1 MLFTTMLRRQ
11 RTILR
16 VLSAANGMVTA
27 TQLQKF
33 TFLLREETILGQDG
47 AFYEFLPYRFGAYS
61 FAAQREIEALTTY
74 GYIESTRSSLNL
86 TDTGEKE
93 ASHVDSDTARAV
105 LAIVSK
111 YGRIP
116 LNSLL
121 RDVYR
126 RYPWYASKSD
136 RKDLMPAKMPELK
149 AAPIAVYTMG
159 YEERSV
165 DGFLNKLLR
174 TGIRRIIDVRANAV
188 SRKYG
193 FARSSLSTLAGKL
206 GLGYCH
212 CPELGI
218 SSAKRREVE
227 TPSEF
232 RELFGYYERQILPIK
247 ADEVAKV
254 AALIKSVPSVL
265 VCMEKEAVDCHRSR
279 LAARITALTDLNVVH
294 L

>member
-1 MLFTTMLRRQ
+1 MLRRQ

-16 VLSAANGMVTA
+16 VLSEANGTASA

-33 TFLLREETILGQDG
+33 VFLLRQETFLGQDG

-61 FAAQREIEALTTY
+61 FAAQREIEALIAY
-74 GYIESTRSSLNL
+74 RYLESARTSLNL
-86 TDTGEKE
+86 TRTGERE
-93 ASHVDSDTARAV
+93 ACQVDNDTARAV
-105 LAIVSK
+105 ITIVSK
-111 YGRIP
+111 YSKVP
-116 LNSLL
+116 LKALL

-136 RKDLMPAKMPELK
+136 RKDLIPARMPEIK
-149 AAPIAVYTMG
+149 AAPIAVYTLG

-165 DGFLNKLLR
+165 DGFLNKLLQA
-174 TGIRRIIDVRANAV
+174 GIRRIIDVRANPV

-193 FARSSLSTLAGKL
+193 FARSSLSSLASKL
-206 GLGYCH
+206 GFEYCH

-218 SSAKRREVE
+218 SSAMRREVE

-232 RELFGYYERQILPIK
+232 RELFGYYERQILSTK

-254 AALIKSVPSVL
+254 AALMMSMPSVL

-279 LAARITALTDLNVVH
+279 LAARIAALTGLKAVH